1 MKIIISPA
9 KQMNHDAEEP
19 GYAHLPVFL
28 REAQQ
33 LLEYLRGL
41 SYEALKKL
49 LCTNDRIAALNFE
62 RCRVM
67 DLRQGLSPALLAY
80 DGIQYKYMAP
90 PGVERP
96 SFEAIRRCLSAL
108 ISIMWKTTCAYYP
121 VVTESCGLLTE
132 SSPTALKCRRS

>member
-49 LCTNDRIAALNFE
+49 LCTNDRIAALNF
-62 RCRVM
+62 
-67 DLRQGLSPALLAY
+67 
-80 DGIQYKYMAP
+80 
-90 PGVERP
+90 
-96 SFEAIRRCLSAL
+96 
-108 ISIMWKTTCAYYP
+108 
-121 VVTESCGLLTE
+121 
-132 SSPTALKCRRS
+132 

>member
-1 MKIIISPA
+1 
-9 KQMNHDAEEP
+9 MNHDGGRA

-67 DLRQGLSPALLAY
+67 DSPAEPLAR
-80 DGIQYKYMAP
+80 A
-90 PGVERP
+90 
-96 SFEAIRRCLSAL
+96 S
-108 ISIMWKTTCAYYP
+108 
-121 VVTESCGLLTE
+121 GL
-132 SSPTALKCRRS
+132 